1 MVKLSKV
8 SKSLGAASA
17 VAFTLLGCSGGE
29 DTQSGVDA
37 SLSNDTAFAYVERN
51 ITVESQANIDKY
63 TRAINQKSEAPLDAS
78 SPYEFRPGAKL
89 VVQNSLDI
97 DALSQEVLEAYFGSS
112 DFDVKDL
119 TTSADGQRLLF
130 AAHGPDAHASDYSW
144 NIYEYDFASGE
155 IRRIIEDDLAA
166 NAGQDTGPVYT
177 TEGGIVFTS
186 DRAAGNPSSP
196 VDNIVDEDD
205 GENCIKV
212 SPNERPS
219 LLHSMSDKGENILQ
233 LTYGNN
239 HDLHPLTM
247 NDGRVV
253 FVRWSR
259 SYELLKQCGAS
270 TQKLLPENASYEDLF
285 SVSKTEGLAKPEE
298 WADEAV
304 CQFAID
310 TVVGAV
316 VPTNNYTI
324 LRITTDGA
332 SLEQLYETVSVG
344 GSDAAFLA
352 ISELK
357 QAENGKLV
365 AILQHQY
372 NQFLGGNPVELQSPQ
387 QSQLQTVFGG
397 LSPES
402 FVDGEVDMYPNQ
414 VSVKGW
420 YSAMETYRDGS
431 ERSLVSWSKCTTL
444 DSADISAYCR
454 ADSNVDDIDNRYGL
468 WVLDQKEMLPVV
480 KTKSDTVYTDIAI
493 AQPHNN
499 GDFPYAPFN
508 ANFEDNLDSSQ
519 IICDDPSDEI
529 IPTPTP
535 VWTPTPTPTPAA
547 TPSPLPTIVVDPTP
561 VPTVAPTPAP
571 TVAPTPAPTVAP
583 TPEPTVAP
591 TPEPTVAPTPEP
603 TVAPTPEP
611 TVAPT
616 PEPTVAPTPEPTVA
630 PTPEPTVA
638 PTPEPTV
645 APTPEP
651 TVEPTPEPTVAPTPD
666 PTVAPTP
673 EPTVAPTPEPT
684 VAPTP
689 EPTVEPTPE
698 PTVAPTPEPTVEPT
712 PVPTVEPTPEPTVA
726 PTPEPTL
733 DPTPEPTVEPTPVPE
748 PTEPPEPENA
758 QPVADA
764 GDDVDTFVGN
774 LVVLNGS
781 SSNDPDG
788 DDLSYAW
795 SVYEANPADGLTL
808 TLANSA
814 TPLLTAVNKG
824 VYTVKLVVSDGEVA
838 SEPDMVEIRVA
849 NQQPV
854 ADAGDDAVASVG
866 DIIALDGSNS
876 GDADGD
882 DITYLWSIV
891 GASDGVVLTGE
902 ATATPSVEVL
912 AFGDYEIQLTV
923 NDGELDSEADR
934 VSIIASNE
942 SPIASAGSDADAEV
956 DTNVMLDGS
965 ASSDPEGSDLS
976 FDWTFVSMPED
987 AGATFDD
994 NSSVNPIFT
1003 PGVVGTY
1010 VAQLIVNDGAIS
1022 SAPSTVSITVKK
1034 TPDDVLVDCDTLPR
1048 RTVQLPIN
1056 FESTV
1061 LGDDED
1067 SYPGRCEWDHDTVDG
1082 VSMQGKNHDVIQG
1095 FYRQSVVASLPE
1107 NAVVCS
1113 STISAN
1119 SGNDVYWR
1127 YDDEFFL
1134 SIGDQVI
1141 ISSEKASR
1149 MQGMVSEEAEEYGQG
1164 PYLFDFEA
1172 IKWLDYNYSYERYC
1186 LGHDRIG
1193 GIFADD
1199 DNLSCQFPRTQQW
1212 GTFNIDIPA
1221 EAFAVVSADIVN
1233 EGEANFSL
1241 VISGDDDPQI
1251 DCQHSGIELNWDV
1264 EYVVP
1269 E

>member
-1 MVKLSKV
+1 MVKLLKV
-8 SKSLGAASA
+8 SKSFGVASA
-17 VAFTLLGCSGGE
+17 VAFTLFGCSGGE
-29 DTQSGVDA
+29 DSPSGSDA
-37 SLSNDTAFAYVERN
+37 ALANDTAFAYVERN
-51 ITVESQANIDKY
+51 ISVESQANIDKY

-89 VVQNSLDI
+89 VVQTSLDI
-97 DALSQEVLEAYFGSS
+97 DSLSQEVLETYFGSS

-119 TTSADGQRLLF
+119 TTSADGQSLLF
-130 AAHGPDAHASDYSW
+130 AAHGPEGHASDYSW
-144 NIYEYDFASGE
+144 NIYEYDFATGE
-155 IRRIIEDDLAA
+155 VRRVIADDLSA

-177 TEGGIVFTS
+177 DEGGIVFTS
-186 DRAAGNPSSP
+186 DRAAGNPDSP

-219 LLHSMSDKGENILQ
+219 LLHSMSIEGENILQ

-259 SYELLKQCGAS
+259 SYELLKQCGVSA
-270 TQKLLPENASYEDLF
+270 QKVLPENSDYDDLF
-285 SVSKTEGLAKPEE
+285 SVSKTEGLQKPED

-304 CQFAID
+304 CQFAIE

-324 LRITTDGA
+324 LRITTDGG
-332 SLEQLYETVSVG
+332 SIEQLYDTVSVG

-372 NQFLGGNPVELQSPQ
+372 NQFLGGNPVELQSPH
-387 QSQLQTVFGG
+387 QTQGEMVFGG

-431 ERSLVSWSKCTTL
+431 DRSLVSWSKCTTL
-444 DSADISAYCR
+444 DESDISAYCR
-454 ADSNVDDIDNRYGL
+454 ADSNVDDVDNRYGL

-480 KTKSDTVYTDIAI
+480 KTKPDTVYTDIAI

-508 ANFEDNLDSSQ
+508 ANFEDNLDSAQ
-519 IICDDPSDEI
+519 IICDDPSVVVTPT
-529 IPTPTP
+529 PTPTP
-535 VWTPTPTPTPAA
+535 VWTATPA
-547 TPSPLPTIVVDPTP
+547 
-561 VPTVAPTPAP
+561 PTVAPTPAP

-583 TPEPTVAP
+583 TPAPTVAP
-591 TPEPTVAPTPEP
+591 TPAPTVAPTPAP
-603 TVAPTPEP
+603 TVAPTPTP

-616 PEPTVAPTPEPTVA
+616 PAPTVAPTPV
-630 PTPEPTVA
+630 
-638 PTPEPTV
+638 
-645 APTPEP
+645 
-651 TVEPTPEPTVAPTPD
+651 
-666 PTVAPTP
+666 
-673 EPTVAPTPEPT
+673 
-684 VAPTP
+684 
-689 EPTVEPTPE
+689 
-698 PTVAPTPEPTVEPT
+698 PTVEPT
-712 PVPTVEPTPEPTVA
+712 PVPTVAPTPVPTVEPTPV
-726 PTPEPTL
+726 
-733 DPTPEPTVEPTPVPE
+733 PTVEPTPVPE

-758 QPVADA
+758 QPIADG

-774 LVVLNGS
+774 LVVLNASGS
-781 SSNDPDG
+781 SDPDG

-795 SVYEANPADGLTL
+795 SVYDANPADGLTL

-824 VYTVKLVVSDGEVA
+824 VYTVKLIVSDGDVA
-838 SEPDMVEIRVA
+838 SEPDMVQIRVA

-854 ADAGDDAVASVG
+854 ADAGEDVAAAAG
-866 DIIALDGSNS
+866 DTLSLDGSNS

-882 DITYLWSIV
+882 DITYLWSVV
-891 GASDGVVLTGE
+891 GGSDGVVLSGE
-902 ATATPSVEVL
+902 TTATPSVDVIT
-912 AFGDYEIQLTV
+912 FGDYEIQLIV
-923 NDGELDSEADR
+923 NDGELDSEADV
-934 VSIIASNE
+934 VSILASNE
-942 SPIASAGSDADAEV
+942 SPIARAGDDAEAEV

-976 FDWTFVSMPED
+976 YDWSIVSMPED
-987 AGATFDD
+987 ASASFDD
-994 NSSVNPIFT
+994 NTSVNPVFT

-1010 VAQLIVNDGAIS
+1010 VAQLIVNDGAMS
-1022 SAPSTVSITVKK
+1022 SAPSTVSITVQK
-1034 TPDDVLVDCDTLPR
+1034 TADDVLVDCDTLPR
-1048 RTVQLPIN
+1048 QTIQLPIN

-1082 VSMQGKNHDVIQG
+1082 VSTQGKNHDVIQG
-1095 FYRQSVVASLPE
+1095 FYRQSVVATLPD

-1134 SIGDQVI
+1134 TIGDQVI
-1141 ISSEKASR
+1141 ISSEKAWR
-1149 MQGMVSEEAEEYGQG
+1149 MQRLVSEADEDGEYGLG
-1164 PYLFDFEA
+1164 PYFYDFDA
-1172 IKWLDYNYSYERYC
+1172 IKWLSYHQSSERYC
-1186 LGHDRIG
+1186 LGHERTGETFSDVE
-1193 GIFADD
+1193 
-1199 DNLSCQFPRTQQW
+1199 NPSCSFPRTQQW
-1212 GTFNIDIPA
+1212 GSFNIDIPV
-1221 EAFAVVSADIVN
+1221 EAFASVSADIVN

-1241 VISGDDDPQI
+1241 IISGDDDPQI